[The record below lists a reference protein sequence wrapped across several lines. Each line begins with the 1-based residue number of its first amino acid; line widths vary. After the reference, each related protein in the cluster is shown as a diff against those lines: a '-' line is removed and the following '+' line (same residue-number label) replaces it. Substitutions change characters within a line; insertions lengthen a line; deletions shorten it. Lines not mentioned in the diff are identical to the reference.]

1 MIGSLPQAASAT
13 LGAQCRIYEANR
25 ISLNYLIEIPAAYC
39 RQIVISVIDFV
50 YKTSVCRMVGLKFLR
65 GSAVG

>member
-1 MIGSLPQAASAT
+1 MKLT
-13 LGAQCRIYEANR
+13 CC